1 MTSLGLCSSPTGGRF
16 AYRTSNETAILCLI
30 VAIVLIFINCFFF
43 LVIWVLLLVVATM
56 QKVYEVDFN
65 DKNGTLDI
73 KCVGAITNSIQN
85 ERSIPYSQI
94 NNATVLNGIVMLQ
107 LTTGESVP
115 VSEHESSN
123 IAEERCRLLNT
134 HLFAAN
140 SMEPCSQ
147 TQQVSYFPVT
157 TSSKSFT
164 ASLPYKAQQQVFYIP
179 QDNKCHIYHNNN
191 ISTYGGYYFQ

>member
-134 HLFAAN
+134 HLSAAKG
-140 SMEPCSQ
+140 MEPSLQ
-147 TQQVSYFPVT
+147 PQQVSYFP
-157 TSSKSFT
+157 
-164 ASLPYKAQQQVFYIP
+164 QQQQPVYAP
-179 QDNKCHIYHNNN
+179 QQQQQPVYAPQQQQPVYAPQQVPY
-191 ISTYGGYYFQ
+191 SPQY